1 MGQRFH
7 YFFAVKLPDEAKQ
20 FLKRWVEIN
29 KLQFPFKRWVH
40 YEDYHITLAF
50 LGFAEQEKLEQAI
63 SGVYQA
69 LVDFEPFKLTF
80 NELGVFGNK
89 TSPRIFWAG
98 VNESETLSMI
108 QKKVYNQCKETG
120 FELDR
125 KPFRP
130 HITLARKWNSE
141 QSFSKGKLSPVTI
154 EGESLTFQVKEIV
167 LYETHLDKTP
177 KYQEY
182 HRFKLK
188 GK

>member
-50 LGFAEQEKLEQAI
+50 LGFAEKEQLDQAI
-63 SGVYQA
+63 SRVEQV
-69 LVDFEPFKLTF
+69 LIDFEPF
-80 NELGVFGNK
+80 ELNFTELEVFGNK

-108 QKKVYNQCKETG
+108 QKKVYNQCKKTG
-120 FELDR
+120 FELDW

-130 HITLARKWNSE
+130 HITLARKWNGE
-141 QSFSKGKLSPVTI
+141 QSFDEDVLLPVTLD
-154 EGESLTFQVKEIV
+154 GESLTFQVKEIV

-177 KYQEY
+177 KYQEF
-182 HRFKLK
+182 HRFRLGEK
-188 GK
+188 